1 MAKIKFR
8 RDTAA
13 TWTEAN
19 PVLAQGEP
27 GFEHNT
33 GRLKIGDGVTAWNS
47 LAYSGGSG
55 SGSDLTTITVP
66 EQGTVY
72 KGLQVSYGMI
82 HSNSNNDE
90 LNVNKIVIHKPAIT
104 TTEIDP
110 TSENDYFR
118 VSGLSN
124 SDVLAMF
131 VVYGNVNGAKPL
143 SDLKAFAEAAIDN
156 VILNNAVEE
165 DYNTVGQMKAA
176 FYDNYPTLVSV
187 AGGLDQDFVFFQTY
201 TNAATGITTTREG
214 SGAIF
219 TFEEAAGSYS
229 FLSIANGGS
238 NYLPGHKLVV
248 LGSALGGTD
257 GINDAVFTVNTV
269 DAGAITSVNLGGT
282 SFATAP
288 VGGWTFPASNYQ
300 VGSGFLVA
308 GVGKNQDTTLYTNT
322 NSQGSG
328 YVVGDVLTLLGSD
341 LQGGLSPDNDITITV
356 TGVDGSGIIQTW
368 TVTGTFPNV
377 WPDNNINDGG
387 NDQYD
392 TGNYINSSFTTQI
405 AYNAGNTVSDG
416 TTAFGAGSS
425 YSFVYNTGIFGLL
438 ITDNS
443 STYIETSGGSGGD
456 GESTTAAGNI
466 YGPNE
471 PAKTFDNAISYI
483 NIISNPYA
491 GPAVNFV
498 KTDGG
503 SEVDILIPDSGVS
516 ALETIYLEQE
526 QQWIDVRDQ
535 DAAVIAPATRAWAG
549 MPSYQAYDI
558 MVTSWPVDPAAPDNF
573 LPVANNAKNAYL
585 VWQEAL
591 AEFGPARGVGIT
603 RNNNNGIFNPYR
615 ESDWDQ
621 NVSPAGTL
629 WNTDGWNDFSNIE
642 TRTYDNLY
650 AAFGSGGLGN
660 KIVGAECIM
669 YLPDNDKYY
678 TVKFSQWTQNN
689 QGGGFA
695 YTRRELDLNN
705 LSEGIG
711 FTDGTRLT
719 SAYGV
724 GRVKSTAMNDRR
736 IEEVT
741 GFKQVSVTGRTTSAD
756 IPATVYGSAAQNLNW
771 YVEIVWD
778 PALNVYAQGTI
789 PYSLTVSTDGGNT
802 WYPAYIGGY
811 NTDVSQQIVVTGGQT
826 VLQAAADSV
835 IAYRVITGA
844 QPVVW
849 WDKNDLPGGSNNF
862 RGAVIDYHAYTG
874 ESTIIG
880 TIHIVDDD
888 GEEYISHQEVQSGST
903 DGDNDDLWL
912 VQNEGQISY
921 RRIDGEGKT
930 LKVHWTAK
938 VFYGSEL
945 YD

>member
-47 LAYSGGSG
+47 LAYSGGG
-55 SGSDLTTITVP
+55 SGGGDLTTIIVP
-66 EQGTVY
+66 EQGTAY
-72 KGLQVSYGMI
+72 KGLQVSYGVI
-82 HSNSNNDE
+82 HSNNENNNE

-118 VSGLSN
+118 VAGLSN
-124 SDVLAMF
+124 SNVLAMF
-131 VVYGNVNGAKPL
+131 VIYGDVNGAKPL

-156 VILNNAVEE
+156 VILNNAIEE
-165 DYNTVGQMKAA
+165 NYNTVGQMKAA
-176 FYDNYPTLVSV
+176 FYDNYPTLASA

-201 TNAATGITTTREG
+201 TNAATGITTVREG

-257 GINDAVFTVNTV
+257 GINDAIFTVNTV

-300 VGSGFLVA
+300 VGSGFVVA

-328 YVVGDVLTLLGSD
+328 YVVNDVLTLLGSD

-356 TGVDGSGIIQTW
+356 TGVDGGGSLQTW
-368 TVTGTFPNV
+368 TVTGTFPNI
-377 WPDNNINDGG
+377 WPDNNIGDGG

-425 YSFVYNTGIFGLL
+425 YSFVYNTGIFGLFVSG
-438 ITDNS
+438 NS
-443 STYIETSGGSGGD
+443 STYIETSGNSGGD
-456 GESTTAAGNI
+456 GVSTTEAGNI

-471 PAKTFDNAISYI
+471 PEQTFDNAINYL
-483 NIISNPYA
+483 NIVSDNPM
-491 GPAVNFV
+491 
-498 KTDGG
+498 DG
-503 SEVDILIPDSGVS
+503 I
-516 ALETIYLEQE
+516 
-526 QQWIDVRDQ
+526 R
-535 DAAVIAPATRAWAG
+535 
-549 MPSYQAYDI
+549 
-558 MVTSWPVDPAAPDNF
+558 
-573 LPVANNAKNAYL
+573 
-585 VWQEAL
+585 
-591 AEFGPARGVGIT
+591 
-603 RNNNNGIFNPYR
+603 
-615 ESDWDQ
+615 
-621 NVSPAGTL
+621 
-629 WNTDGWNDFSNIE
+629 FS
-642 TRTYDNLY
+642 
-650 AAFGSGGLGN
+650 
-660 KIVGAECIM
+660 
-669 YLPDNDKYY
+669 
-678 TVKFSQWTQNN
+678 
-689 QGGGFA
+689 
-695 YTRRELDLNN
+695 
-705 LSEGIG
+705 
-711 FTDGTRLT
+711 DGTRLI
-719 SAYGV
+719 SAAGV
-724 GRVKSTAMNDRR
+724 GRVKLTSPDDRR
-736 IEEVT
+736 IEET
-741 GFKQVSVTGRTTSAD
+741 SGYKSVSVTARTTTNLTATASRSAVNESGIWLGSSELIHD
-756 IPATVYGSAAQNLNW
+756 IIVSPQLYGIIDYDSIQFSVDN
-771 YVEIVWD
+771 
-778 PALNVYAQGTI
+778 
-789 PYSLTVSTDGGNT
+789 NT
-802 WYPAYIGGY
+802 WYNFSTI
-811 NTDVSQQIVVTGGQT
+811 
-826 VLQAAADSV
+826 SV
-835 IAYRVITGA
+835 IDNERVYGIPVPVSYNQGDPIYFRYNSGGA
-844 QPVVW
+844 PVVW
-849 WDKNDLPGGSNNF
+849 WNKNELPAGGSDF
-862 RGAVIDYHAYTG
+862 RGAVIDYHAWTG
-874 ESTIIG
+874 SGTWIG

-888 GEEYISHQEVQSGST
+888 GEENITHTEVSSGST
-903 DGDNDDLWL
+903 DAENDDLWL
-912 VQNEGQISY
+912 VQNEGTISY
-921 RRIDGEGKT
+921 RRTDGDAKT
-930 LKVHWTAK
+930 AKIQWTAK